1 MMSFLKS
8 ILWKKSEAVEVDQ
21 LTQDIELAQKKIEDL
36 ESEIIA
42 LKTSIKEMT
51 GCIQNITL
59 VMHSLS
65 QELLTIV
72 MEIKG
77 ITYTTEVD
85 ALSMELGADDDDELL
100 N

>member
-1 MMSFLKS
+1 MSFLKS
-8 ILWKKSEAVEVDQ
+8 ILWKKSEAAKVDQ

-42 LKTSIKEMT
+42 LKTSVKEMT

-77 ITYTTEVD
+77 ITYATEVD
-85 ALSMELGADDDDELL
+85 DLSTEWGIDDDDELL